1 MIPVTTFA
9 GKTVAVFGL
18 GGSGIATAHALV
30 AGGATVAAWDDGEPG
45 RAAAEKADIP
55 LVDLNTAD
63 WSKFAALVLAPGV
76 PLTHPEPHWTV
87 HKAIAAQIEIIGDIE
102 LFCRERNSQCPDA
115 PFIAITGTNGK
126 STTTSL
132 IAHILRQAGR
142 DAQMG
147 GNIGVPIL
155 ALEPPKK
162 DRIYVIEMSSF
173 QIDLTPSLNPTVG
186 VLLNITPDHIDR
198 HGTVENY
205 AAIKERLVMAAR
217 SAVIGVEDGLTTSG
231 NACDEVFHVLDNT
244 PDRLALAFSRKRAQA
259 TGIAYF
265 QAPFL
270 TRAFPSGANGC
281 FEETLVDLSSAQTLR
296 GAHNAENAA
305 AAFLTCELVGIP
317 HDEIGAAIKTYPGLA
332 HRLEEIGR
340 VGEVAFI
347 NDSKATNADSTQ
359 KALLSFPDGVYW
371 ILGGKPKEGG
381 IEPLVPLF
389 PAVMKAYLIGAATD
403 EFAKTLEGL
412 VPYERCVTLDVAVAA
427 AARDAAVPSPR
438 PLRGEGEGEGRVRN
452 EGDGQLLAQSS
463 LAAAPH
469 PNPLP
474 IEGDGERE
482 RIVLLS
488 PACASYDQFRSF
500 EHRGD
505 TFRALVTALPG
516 FTPRGKA

>member
-30 AGGATVAAWDDGEPG
+30 AGGATIAAWDDGEPG
-45 RAAAEKADIP
+45 RAAAEKAGIP

-63 WSKFAALVLAPGV
+63 WTKFAALVLAPGV
-76 PLTHPEPHWTV
+76 PLTHPEPHWSV
-87 HKAIAAQIEIIGDIE
+87 RKAIAAKIEIIGDIE
-102 LFCRERNSQCPDA
+102 LFCRERNAHCPDA
-115 PFIAITGTNGK
+115 AFIAITGTNGK

-132 IAHILRQAGR
+132 VAHILRNAGR

-155 ALEPPKK
+155 ALEPPAK

-198 HGTVENY
+198 HGTFKAYGDVKRILVECADY
-205 AAIKERLVMAAR
+205 
-217 SAVIGVEDGLTTSG
+217 AVIGASPYCDVIAQNLATPNMRISDPTRDGIYASEGKVWETQSG
-231 NACDEVFHVLDNT
+231 LLSLVADLRGV
-244 PDRLALAFSRKRAQA
+244 
-259 TGIAYF
+259 
-265 QAPFL
+265 
-270 TRAFPSGANGC
+270 GA
-281 FEETLVDLSSAQTLR
+281 LR
-296 GAHNAENAA
+296 GAHNGENTAA
-305 AAFLTCELVGIP
+305 AYAVLKKFGLSL
-317 HDEIGAAIKTYPGLA
+317 DEIQSGMRTYPGLA

-340 VGEVAFI
+340 IGDVAFI
-347 NDSKATNADSTQ
+347 NDSKATNADSTE

-389 PAVMKAYLIGAATD
+389 PAVMKAYLIGAASD
-403 EFAKTLEGL
+403 AFAKTLEGL
-412 VPYERCVTLDVAVAA
+412 VPYERCVTLDAAVAA
-427 AARDAAVPSPR
+427 AARDAAAYRNRTGATPTPNPSPQGG
-438 PLRGEGEGEGRVRN
+438 GESPNFSLPPVGRAGV
-452 EGDGQLLAQSS
+452 GVGQCQ
-463 LAAAPH
+463 PV
-469 PNPLP
+469 
-474 IEGDGERE
+474 
-482 RIVLLS
+482 VLLS
-488 PACASYDQFRSF
+488 PACASYDQFKSF

-505 TFRALVTALPG
+505 TFRTLVTALPG